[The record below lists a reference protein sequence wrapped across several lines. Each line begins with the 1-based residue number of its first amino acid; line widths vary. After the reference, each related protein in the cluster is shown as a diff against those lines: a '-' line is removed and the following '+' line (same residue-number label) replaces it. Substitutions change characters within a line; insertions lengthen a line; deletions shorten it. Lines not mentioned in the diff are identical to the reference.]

1 MNDMIKSKTFWTGVA
16 SIVSGVGGWASGAVE
31 SQAAMQLIIGGLS
44 AIFIRDA
51 VRKGR

>member
-1 MNDMIKSKTFWTGVA
+1 MKDMIKSKTFWTGA
-16 SIVSGVGGWASGAVE
+16 ASGVGGWASGAMD

-44 AIFIRDA
+44 AIFLRDA